1 MKYLVIEIQKFA
13 NDQMSTPTYAYDSQ
27 NSAEAKYHTILAAAA
42 NSQLPVHSALLIN
55 EEGNLIRYHMHS
67 CGSVLVTEGPGKSLA
82 RRHH

>member
-27 NSAEAKYHTILAAAA
+27 NSAESKYHTILAAAA

-55 EEGNLIRYHMHS
+55 EEGYPLRHECYKHEIEPEPEPEP
-67 CGSVLVTEGPGKSLA
+67 TEE
-82 RRHH
+82 